1 MTLSKIWITRPKL
14 DATRFCDELEA
25 ANLPVPLTPRVY
37 SLLDAEFLDLDA
49 HVFFTSP
56 PIGALVA
63 TSRNGV
69 RAIAQLEGFEKFTS
83 LPFFTVGEAT
93 AELAR
98 SFGFEDVRVGPGRA
112 EQLLPL
118 ITEFDQSSQIDG
130 SCRIIN
136 LRGDEQSFD
145 LKYAVDKIIPTF
157 KHQFEDVLSY
167 QMREASELSP
177 ELMNEIKNKEITA
190 VVLMS
195 PRTARIYCRLM
206 KQYGFVSHLEHIR
219 HFCLSEAVATEL
231 RDQLTDIEPLSDR
244 LDGLLSVSIS
254 SFPSQ
259 SHMIDCI
266 KGAYFD

>member
-1 MTLSKIWITRPKL
+1 MHT
-14 DATRFCDELEA
+14 F
-25 ANLPVPLTPRVY
+25 
-37 SLLDAEFLDLDA
+37 
-49 HVFFTSP
+49 FFTSP

-69 RAIAQLEGFEKFTS
+69 RSIAQLEDFEKFTS

-93 AELAR
+93 GELAR

-130 SCRIIN
+130 SCRIVN

-145 LKYAVDKIIPTF
+145 LKSAVDKIVPTF

-167 QMREASELSP
+167 KMREACELSP
-177 ELMNEIKNKEITA
+177 ELLNEIKNKEITA

-231 RDQLTDIEPLSDR
+231 KDQLLGLEVVSDR
-244 LDGLLSVSIS
+244 TDGFPPVIVS

-266 KGAYFD
+266 KDAYFD

>member
-1 MTLSKIWITRPKL
+1 MSKIWITRPEL
-14 DATRFCDELEA
+14 DATRFCDELAA

-37 SLLDAEFLDLDA
+37 SLLEAEFFDLDA

-69 RAIAQLEGFEKFTS
+69 RSIAQLEDFEKFTS

-93 AELAR
+93 GELAR

-130 SCRIIN
+130 SCRIVN

-145 LKYAVDKIIPTF
+145 LKSAVDKIVPTF

-167 QMREASELSP
+167 KMREACELSP
-177 ELMNEIKNKEITA
+177 ELLNEIKNKEITA

-231 RDQLTDIEPLSDR
+231 KDQLLGLEVVSDR
-244 LDGLLSVSIS
+244 TDGFPPVIVS

-266 KGAYFD
+266 KDAYFD